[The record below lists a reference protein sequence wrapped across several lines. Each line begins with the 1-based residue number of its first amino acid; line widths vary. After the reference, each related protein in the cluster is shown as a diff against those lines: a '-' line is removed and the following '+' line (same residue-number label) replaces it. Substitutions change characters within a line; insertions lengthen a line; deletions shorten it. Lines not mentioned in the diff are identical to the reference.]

1 MYGMVPYVRVHLWL
15 LDKLEVPQCGKLQR
29 AVLQGVLRLVH
40 DKHVQ
45 HDVIL
50 VHVHVGFRVHRVR
63 ETGQLGHLQMQTIR
77 S

>member
-1 MYGMVPYVRVHLWL
+1 MYNVYLWL

-45 HDVIL
+45 HDIIL

-63 ETGQLGHLQMQTIR
+63 EPCQLGHLQMQTIR
-77 S
+77 